1 VVIEKLLITDR
12 TGLNEYSLIIDRTD
26 RKIINHWESWT
37 NND

>member
-26 RKIINHWESWT
+26 RKIINH
-37 NND
+37 